1 MISFTIPGTPVP
13 QGRPRVTSTG
23 HAYYDKRTQGY
34 RDLVKQCAIAAQEGR
49 EPLTGALAMFVDC
62 VLPIPQNW
70 PVHRKQAA
78 IHGMWHILR
87 PDSSNIIKGIEDSLN
102 GIIYEDDSQI
112 ALLVGAKSYGTEP
125 EAKVTIYQLNNLNNP
140 RWLIGNL
147 KRTLAG
153 CEV

>member
-1 MISFTIPGTPVP
+1 M
-13 QGRPRVTSTG
+13 
-23 HAYYDKRTQGY
+23 
-34 RDLVKQCAIAAQEGR
+34 C
-49 EPLTGALAMFVDC
+49 VDC
-62 VLPIPQNW
+62 VLPIPQSW

-112 ALLVGAKSYGTEP
+112 ALLVGAKSYGAEP
-125 EAKVTIYQLNNLNNP
+125 EAKVTIYQLNDLNNP
-140 RWLIGNL
+140 RWMISNL
-147 KRTLAG
+147 KRQLAG

>member
-1 MISFTIPGTPVP
+1 
-13 QGRPRVTSTG
+13 VTSAG
-23 HAYYDKRTQGY
+23 HAYYDKRTQDY
-34 RDLVKQCAIAAQEGR
+34 RELVKQCAIVAQGGR

-62 VLPIPQNW
+62 ILPIPQSW
-70 PVHRKQAA
+70 PLHKKQAA
-78 IHGMWHILR
+78 LHGQWHVLR

-102 GIIYEDDSQI
+102 GIMYEDDSQI
-112 ALLVGAKSYGTEP
+112 AILLGSKSYGK
-125 EAKVTIYQLNNLNNP
+125 EAEVKVTIYQLNSIENP